1 MSAEKIS
8 PLLRRPEVE
17 RRTGLS
23 RTTIYRLMDEGRF
36 PRPRRIGARAVAWQ
50 QHEID
55 AWQASRPLT
64 SPQTQH

>member
-1 MSAEKIS
+1 MSDQQIS

-23 RTTIYRLMDEGRF
+23 RTTIYRLMDEGQF
-36 PRPRRIGARAVAWQ
+36 PRPRRIGLRAVAWL

-64 SPQTQH
+64 RPLTHH